1 MRHAA
6 PCCLLLIALF
16 RGRPPRTSCA
26 GSGCRLP
33 QARLRLRSRCAA
45 SIILMLLLCACGR
58 PATEQPAPE
67 PVIIWPARCARPATP
82 ELPRLSGLALLE
94 SAQGYALLKRRD
106 RIMRDYITGLEDA
119 LDCYEAQ
126 LPPGQTRG
134 EGE

>member
-6 PCCLLLIALF
+6 PCCLLLMSLCS
-16 RGRPPRTSCA
+16 SCA
-26 GSGCRLP
+26 HP
-33 QARLRLRSRCAA
+33 AA
-45 SIILMLLLCACGR
+45 
-58 PATEQPAPE
+58 EQPAPE
-67 PVIIWPARCARPATP
+67 PVIIWPARCGRPATP

-106 RIMRDYITGLEDA
+106 RIMRDYIAGLEDA